1 MKKLVLAS
9 FLFVTSGLAA
19 QAADQPPQWMQD
31 VFAGRE
37 LQAAWQDYQAVFNN
51 PDAALAAKTK
61 QLIGLGVAA
70 QIPCPYCIYA
80 HTVLAK
86 KAGASEQEIKEAISA
101 AAETRKLS
109 TMLNGMQYDM
119 DKFKAQVGGSSASN

>member
-1 MKKLVLAS
+1 MKKLIFASVLLA
-9 FLFVTSGLAA
+9 TSGLAA

-31 VFAGRE
+31 VFTGPE
-37 LQAAWQDYQAVFNN
+37 LQAAWQDYKAVYHN
-51 PDAALAAKTK
+51 PDAALDAKTK

-70 QIPCPYCIYA
+70 QIPCQYCIYA
-80 HTVLAK
+80 HTVLAG

-119 DKFKAQVGGSSASN
+119 DKFKAQLGASPASN